1 MTTMSKNDTEK
12 QQIIIFKLDEK
23 LFGVDIGQIR
33 EITRVNEIS
42 PVPNAPS
49 YIKGVTNLRG
59 QVTTV
64 IDLRKKLEI
73 QAKEFDKSTRMMVI
87 ESKGTPKG
95 MIVDCVAEV
104 TMIPKADIEETPE
117 ITKIMDGTSAY
128 IKGIGKKDNR
138 LIILVDLKKLST
150 EGSDNVELEVNLEAL
165 ETKTAPMPVSSAKA
179 RKKA

>member
-1 MTTMSKNDTEK
+1 
-12 QQIIIFKLDEK
+12 
-23 LFGVDIGQIR
+23 
-33 EITRVNEIS
+33 
-42 PVPNAPS
+42 
-49 YIKGVTNLRG
+49 
-59 QVTTV
+59 
-64 IDLRKKLEI
+64 
-73 QAKEFDKSTRMMVI
+73 MMVI